1 VTQSFKKLR
10 NEMPASRQAR
20 IAARTDELLASLPL
34 HEIRQARK
42 LSQEEL
48 AARLHVNQAAVSKVE
63 HRTDLYIST
72 LRKHIEAMGGTLII
86 QVDFPEGRYQLETF
100 GRIREERADLGGKL
114 EEASARHRGNHRG
127 TRK

>member
-1 VTQSFKKLR
+1 MTRPFKNLR
-10 NEMPASRQAR
+10 DRMPASRQAR

-34 HEIRQARK
+34 HAIRQARK

-72 LRKHIEAMGGTLII
+72 LRKHIEAMGGTLIM
-86 QVDFPEGRYQLETF
+86 QADFPEGRYQLETL
-100 GRIREERADLGGKL
+100 GKIAAEQADSDDSLVK
-114 EEASARHRGNHRG
+114 
-127 TRK
+127 TK

>member
-1 VTQSFKKLR
+1 VTKSFEKLR
-10 NEMPASRQAR
+10 KVMPAARQSR
-20 IAARTDELLASLPL
+20 IAARTDELLATLPL
-34 HEIRQARK
+34 QEIRQARK

-86 QVDFPEGRYQLETF
+86 QAEFPEGRYELETF
-100 GRIREERADLGGKL
+100 GSISEEPAV
-114 EEASARHRGNHRG
+114 ARL
-127 TRK
+127 